1 MKTVAE
7 WSQAFDLLWN
17 NIFSDKAPGLEEYEK
32 SMFLTLGQEEL
43 VKDAFSP
50 KTNVLGEGFDDSIR
64 RQADF
69 VTLVA
74 TTSPIAIASNYVTTA
89 LNNRGTTRYYMYPDE
104 AFLVLN
110 EEVEVDGKFMT
121 VVPLSY
127 DEYAR
132 LMMRPYKYPPKGQ
145 VWRLLNTNVMSGSEP
160 YAFQMIELIGN
171 FKNSDVLDY
180 RMRYVQRPH
189 PIILETL
196 GSGSG
201 LSIEG
206 QTEAATC
213 TLPEHLHDEILAR
226 AVNLAKIAWVD
237 AAAPQGQLKQ

>member
-1 MKTVAE
+1 MKTVDE
-7 WSQAFDLLWN
+7 WSQGFDLLWN
-17 NIFSDKAPGLEEYEK
+17 NIFSDKAPGLEKYEK

-50 KTNVLGEGFDDSIR
+50 KTNPLGEGFDDSVR

-69 VTLVA
+69 LSLISSTTLVNVA
-74 TTSPIAIASNYVTTA
+74 SSAVTSAF
-89 LNNRGTTRYYMYPDE
+89 NNRTTTRYYMYPSE

-110 EEVEVDGKFMT
+110 EEVAVEGKYMT
-121 VVPLSY
+121 VIPLSY
-127 DEYAR
+127 EEYAR

-145 VWRLLNTNVMSGSEP
+145 VWRLITNTDMTAGSEP
-160 YAFQMIELIGN
+160 LSYQVIELIGN
-171 FKNSDVLDY
+171 FHNDDVIDY
-180 RMRYVQRPH
+180 RMRFVHRPH
-189 PIILETL
+189 PIILESLADT
-196 GSGSG
+196 G

-206 QTEAATC
+206 ETAEATC

-237 AAAPQGQLKQ
+237 AAAPQGQRQ

>member
-1 MKTVAE
+1 MKTVEE

-50 KTNVLGEGFDDSIR
+50 KTNALGEGFDDSVR
-64 RQADF
+64 RQSDF
-69 VTLVA
+69 LTLISTATPVSVA
-74 TTSPIAIASNYVTTA
+74 SSNVTTA
-89 LNNRGTTRYYMYPDE
+89 FNNRSTTRYYMYPEE

-110 EEVEVDGKFMT
+110 EEVAVEGNYMT

-127 DEYAR
+127 EEYAR

-145 VWRLLNTNVMSGSEP
+145 VWRLITNTDLTSGSSPVP
-160 YAFQMIELIGN
+160 YQVIELIGN
-171 FKNSDVLDY
+171 FHQSDVIDY
-180 RMRYVQRPH
+180 RMRYVHRPD
-189 PIILETL
+189 PIILVDLTD
-196 GSGSG
+196 SG

-206 QTEAATC
+206 KTADATC

-237 AAAPQGQLKQ
+237 AAAPQGQRQ